1 MTPAAASEAM
11 AAIDELIAAARSFY
25 ERGWMLGTSGNLS
38 VRLDSGGVAEGEP
51 VVAITVSGASKGALG
66 YADISVIPEE
76 SRALLP
82 ALGAP
87 RRSPS
92 AEAAIHRTIYERLPE
107 AGAVFHIHTVAST
120 ALSRAAAGGGE
131 PRPVV
136 AEGLEMLKGLGV
148 SWRDDVLRAE
158 IPVLANRSD
167 MEALAEDVG
176 VLLDD
181 DNAPLPALLVAGHGL
196 TVWGES
202 IEQTRNR
209 LEAAEFICEILWGE
223 RTGRSQP

>member
-1 MTPAAASEAM
+1 MTPAAAEAM
-11 AAIDELIAAARSFY
+11 AAIDGLIAAARSFY

-38 VRLDSGGVAEGEP
+38 VRLDSGAVAEGEP
-51 VVAITVSGASKGALG
+51 VVAITGSGASKGALG

-120 ALSRAAAGGGE
+120 ALSRAAAGAGE

-148 SWRDDVLRAE
+148 LLEGRRPPGRDSRARQ
-158 IPVLANRSD
+158 PVRYGGPRRRCGGS
-167 MEALAEDVG
+167 
-176 VLLDD
+176 
-181 DNAPLPALLVAGHGL
+181 P
-196 TVWGES
+196 
-202 IEQTRNR
+202 R
-209 LEAAEFICEILWGE
+209 
-223 RTGRSQP
+223 